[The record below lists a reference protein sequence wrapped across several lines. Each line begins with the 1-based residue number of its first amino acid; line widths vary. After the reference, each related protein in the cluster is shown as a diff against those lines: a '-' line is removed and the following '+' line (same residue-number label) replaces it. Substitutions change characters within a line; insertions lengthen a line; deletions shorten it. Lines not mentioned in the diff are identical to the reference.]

1 MVIEKIL
8 TGRSDYIHEFRVYFT
23 ACIPGANVQR
33 IEDEYA
39 LSLDS
44 QLGEISPV
52 TNPAISAPLIR
63 SARSFRSERKIF
75 SVTQIVVPVMDYLDV
90 DTITSI
96 TSERLASMRGR
107 MKQISVDLSDEYVK
121 FTKIIDLTNDHDG

>member
-8 TGRSDYIHEFRVYFT
+8 IGRSDYIHEFRVYFT
-23 ACIPGANVQR
+23 ACIPDANVQR

-96 TSERLASMRGR
+96 TSKRLASMRGR
-107 MKQISVDLSDEYVK
+107 MKQISVDEYVK
-121 FTKIIDLTNDHDG
+121 FTKIVDLTNDHDG

>member
-1 MVIEKIL
+1 MYKLSIKLKEHRSIESGYREN
-8 TGRSDYIHEFRVYFT
+8 GRSDYIHEFRVYFT
-23 ACIPGANVQR
+23 ACIPDANAQR

-96 TSERLASMRGR
+96 TSEHQREA
-107 MKQISVDLSDEYVK
+107 V
-121 FTKIIDLTNDHDG
+121 